1 MILHRVRQILELLE
15 GRRQDCVVKNEQSG
29 DTMGASS
36 QSLRETASWGKFGI
50 CLGCSVM
57 N

>member
-1 MILHRVRQILELLE
+1 MILHRVRQILKLLE
-15 GRRQDCVVKNEQSG
+15 GRRQNCVVKNEQSG

-36 QSLRETASWGKFGI
+36 QSLRGTASWGKFDI